1 MALKRVDE
9 RLSRLSTLVEKWNNS
24 GNVPRIERDM
34 ALEELRRIYDEL
46 LDYTPQQAETPVV
59 ETEVPAVVEPKAET
73 DETIEDRV
81 ETEVE
86 KSEEVV
92 VPVVVAPAVV
102 AAHEDVGDA
111 FDDALDIDAL
121 LGLSGDDSI
130 EEAEA
135 VLSAEEPAEEAVDE
149 PIELAEP
156 VELEPEVEETP
167 EPEVEEVV
175 EEKTEAVEE
184 KVEVKAEESAPE
196 RPIGGG
202 LFDID
207 DIPVRTKRGR
217 KMISLYDAPIKTT
230 APVKE
235 TAPEPVE
242 EVVAVEEPVAEPQ
255 PAPQPAPAP
264 MPAPAPAPMP
274 APAPAPREQE
284 APQRLGDVI
293 AKNVTTLADKMA
305 EEQPTAAYNRITD
318 IRKAIGLND
327 KFLMIRDLFGGDA
340 NLYEDTINHLNE
352 YDDLDECMI
361 FIVENFRWNPD
372 SEGAKLLVSLLERKL
387 S

>member
-1 MALKRVDE
+1 M
-9 RLSRLSTLVEKWNNS
+9 VEKWNNS

-34 ALEELRRIYDEL
+34 ALEELRHIYDEL
-46 LDYTPQQAETPVV
+46 LDYTPQRTETPVV
-59 ETEVPAVVEPKAET
+59 EAET
-73 DETIEDRV
+73 LAVEEPEAEADEEIEHS
-81 ETEVE
+81 EEHE
-86 KSEEVV
+86 AEEVV
-92 VPVVVAPAVV
+92 EVVAPAVAAAVV

-121 LGLSGDDSI
+121 LGLSGEDSI

-135 VLSAEEPAEEAVDE
+135 EAN
-149 PIELAEP
+149 
-156 VELEPEVEETP
+156 
-167 EPEVEEVV
+167 
-175 EEKTEAVEE
+175 TEAEA
-184 KVEVKAEESAPE
+184 KPEESAPE

-207 DIPVRTKRGR
+207 DIPVRTKSGR
-217 KMISLYDAPIKTT
+217 KMISLYDAPIKTSE
-230 APVKE
+230 PVKE
-235 TAPEPVE
+235 SASVPAE
-242 EVVAVEEPVAEPQ
+242 EVVVVEKVEVEPAPAPVPM

-264 MPAPAPAPMP
+264 MPAPQ
-274 APAPAPREQE
+274 PAPAPREE
-284 APQRLGDVI
+284 APQRLGEVI